1 VPGVILLDELDSG
14 GGIEKLDWRCLRQ
27 LLLQEAAA
35 LRKGYRV
42 RVNLGNIA
50 EFSIWQT
57 DEHLLDRQLDFADDR
72 RAALFDITVNFVNA
86 AKQSIF
92 DRCDDSVGTALVVG
106 RKDFAKRCAGDYF
119 GASAVPLVGSL
130 VVEGTGLALDCDMH
144 SSIIAQF

>member
-1 VPGVILLDELDSG
+1 MLDELDSG

-57 DEHLLDRQLDFADDR
+57 DERLLDRQLDFADDR
-72 RAALFDITVNFVNA
+72 RTAFLDITVNFVNA
-86 AKQSIF
+86 AK
-92 DRCDDSVGTALVVG
+92 
-106 RKDFAKRCAGDYF
+106 
-119 GASAVPLVGSL
+119 
-130 VVEGTGLALDCDMH
+130 
-144 SSIIAQF
+144 